1 METWIQAP
9 CRVLLADD
17 TPEIRM
23 LVRMALELEGGFEI
37 VGEAGDG
44 AEALHLS
51 DQHQPDAVV
60 LDLAMPVMDGLE
72 AIPAIKRGNPK
83 TKILVLSGFDAPK
96 MMNEAM
102 EAGADA
108 YLEKGEPAHKI
119 VQLLQAFYPDRHIET
134 PIADPDDLSVAD
146 PGSAEAAMED
156 VDLKLEKAERDSET
170 MSALAHE
177 LMTPVTVI
185 QGFAETLA
193 DRADALDAKTIEEWA
208 RTIGRNASNMASIIR
223 SFRETAQLESGE
235 AELDIEPVELVQAV
249 AETLSDLSALTSGRE
264 VILDAPAPLEVV
276 ADRVKVRQILTNL
289 ISNAVKFSPLGT
301 PIEISVLAGTF
312 YAEICVR
319 DHGRGIAADRV
330 GSLFKKFA
338 RLDAPE
344 PGSGLGLYI
353 CRRLARA
360 HGGDVIYR
368 EVEGGGARFCLRV
381 PLPV

>member
-1 METWIQAP
+1 METLTRAP

-37 VGEAGDG
+37 VAEAGDG

-60 LDLAMPVMDGLE
+60 LDLAMPIMDGLE
-72 AIPAIKRGNPK
+72 AIPAIKKGNPNA
-83 TKILVLSGFDAPK
+83 KILVLSGFDAPK

-119 VQLLQAFYPDRHIET
+119 VQLLQGFYPDHLWQASGEGDGDDIK
-134 PIADPDDLSVAD
+134 IATLSLDEDLAAEV
-146 PGSAEAAMED
+146 SAEP
-156 VDLKLEKAERDSET
+156 DSET
-170 MSALAHE
+170 LSALAHE
-177 LMTPVTVI
+177 LMTPVTVV

-193 DRADALDAKTIEEWA
+193 ERADSLDPKTIEEWA
-208 RTIGRNASNMASIIR
+208 RTIARNAGSMASIIR
-223 SFRETAQLESGE
+223 SFRETARLESGE
-235 AELDIEPVELVQAV
+235 AELDVEPVELVHAV
-249 AETLSDLSALTSGRE
+249 TEMLSDLSSMIEGRD
-264 VILDAPAPLEVV
+264 IHLDAPSTLEVV

-289 ISNAVKFSPLGT
+289 VSNAVKFSPTGT
-301 PIEISVLAGTF
+301 PIEISVNAGTF
-312 YAEICVR
+312 YGEICIR
-319 DHGRGIAADRV
+319 DHGRGVAPDQV
-330 GSLFKKFA
+330 GMLFRKFS

-368 EVEGGGARFCLRV
+368 DAEGGGAMFCLRL

>member
-1 METWIQAP
+1 
-9 CRVLLADD
+9 
-17 TPEIRM
+17 M

-37 VGEAGDG
+37 IGEAGDG
-44 AEALHLS
+44 REALHLS
-51 DQHQPDAVV
+51 DQHQPDAIV

-72 AIPAIKRGNPK
+72 AIPAIKKGNPK

-96 MMNEAM
+96 MMTEAM

-108 YLEKGEPAHKI
+108 YLEKGQPAHKI
-119 VQLLQAFYPDRHIET
+119 VQLLQAFYPDRYAET
-134 PIADPDDLSVAD
+134 SAAVPDDLIGAGL
-146 PGSAEAAMED
+146 GSAEAAMED
-156 VDLKLEKAERDSET
+156 LDLKVEKAERDSET

-177 LMTPVTVI
+177 LMTPVTVV

-193 DRADALDAKTIEEWA
+193 DRAGSLDAKTIEEWA
-208 RTIGRNASNMASIIR
+208 LTIARNASNMASIIR

-235 AELDIEPVELVQAV
+235 ADLDIESVELVQAV
-249 AETLSDLSALTSGRE
+249 AETVSDLSAMTTGRE
-264 VILDAPAPLEVV
+264 IILDAPAPLEVA

-289 ISNAVKFSPLGT
+289 ISNAVKFSPPGT
-301 PIEISVLAGTF
+301 PIEISILAGTF

-330 GSLFKKFA
+330 GSLFQRFA

-360 HGGDVIYR
+360 HGGDVVYR
-368 EVEGGGARFCLRV
+368 EVEGGGARFCVRL

>member
-1 METWIQAP
+1 METLTRAP

-37 VGEAGDG
+37 VAEAGDG

-51 DQHQPDAVV
+51 DQHQPDAIV

-72 AIPAIKRGNPK
+72 AIPQIKKGNPNA
-83 TKILVLSGFDAPK
+83 KILVLSGFDAPK

-119 VQLLQAFYPDRHIET
+119 VQLLQGFYPEGMLEEDQPEDLGLDELSL
-134 PIADPDDLSVAD
+134 DPSLTGDV
-146 PGSAEAAMED
+146 SAE
-156 VDLKLEKAERDSET
+156 KNTET
-170 MSALAHE
+170 LSALAHE

-193 DRADALDAKTIEEWA
+193 ERADSLEAQTIEEWA
-208 RTIGRNASNMASIIR
+208 RTIARNAGNMASIIR
-223 SFRETAQLESGE
+223 SFRETARLESGE
-235 AELDIEPVELVQAV
+235 AELDLEPVELVHAV
-249 AETLSDLSALTSGRE
+249 TEMLADLSSMVAGRD
-264 VILDAPAPLEVV
+264 IHLQAPSTLEVL

-289 ISNAVKFSPLGT
+289 VSNAVKFSPSGT
-301 PIEISVLAGTF
+301 PIEIRVTKGTF
-312 YAEICVR
+312 YGEICVR
-319 DHGRGIAADRV
+319 DHGRGIPADKA

-360 HGGDVIYR
+360 HGGDVIFR
-368 EVEGGGARFCLRV
+368 PADGGGATFCLRL

>member
-1 METWIQAP
+1 MTRVP

-51 DQHQPDAVV
+51 DEHQPDAIV
-60 LDLAMPVMDGLE
+60 LDLAMPIMDGLE
-72 AIPAIKRGNPK
+72 AIPAIKKGNPN
-83 TKILVLSGFDAPK
+83 TKILVLSGFDAPR
-96 MMNEAM
+96 MMDEAM

-119 VQLLQAFYPDRHIET
+119 VQLLQGFYPNAAVKDPEG
-134 PIADPDDLSVAD
+134 APDDLRISGLSVDPVLAD
-146 PGSAEAAMED
+146 
-156 VDLKLEKAERDSET
+156 DSSVQKDTET
-170 MSALAHE
+170 LSALAHE
-177 LMTPVTVI
+177 LMTPVTVV

-193 DRADALDAKTIEEWA
+193 ERADSLDPKTIEEWA
-208 RTIGRNASNMASIIR
+208 RTIARNAGNMASIVR
-223 SFRETAQLESGE
+223 SFRETARLESGE
-235 AELDIEPVELVQAV
+235 AELDLERVELVHAV
-249 AETLSDLSALTSGRE
+249 TEMLADLGSMVAGRDVRLHAPSTVE
-264 VILDAPAPLEVV
+264 VL

-289 ISNAVKFSPLGT
+289 VSNAVKFSPSGS
-301 PIEISVLAGTF
+301 PIEIAVTGGIF
-312 YAEICVR
+312 YGEICIR
-319 DHGRGIAADRV
+319 DHGRGIASGQV

-344 PGSGLGLYI
+344 LGSGLGLYI

-360 HGGDVIYR
+360 HGGDVIFR
-368 EVEGGGARFCLRV
+368 SPDGGGAMFCVRL